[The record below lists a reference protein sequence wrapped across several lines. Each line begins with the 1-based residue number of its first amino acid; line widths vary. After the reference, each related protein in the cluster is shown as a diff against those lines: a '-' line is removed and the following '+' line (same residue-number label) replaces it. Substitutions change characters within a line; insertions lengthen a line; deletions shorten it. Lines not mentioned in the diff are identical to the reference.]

1 MPKIQMPKIQ
11 SADTLNKAI
20 FRFMKL
26 FINNMK

>member
-20 FRFMKL
+20 FKIYEII
-26 FINNMK
+26 FIY